1 MDMSISIDQAF
12 IKQFESDVHVAYQ
25 RMGSKLQGTLRV
37 KPNVQGSQAR
47 FQKVGKGSAVQKS
60 RHGQV
65 PVMNLDHTN
74 VDVTMADYYSADYVD
89 SLDELKTNIDER
101 SIVAQSSAGALGRKA
116 DELITTALDGTTN
129 VITES
134 GSDGLTAAKINT
146 VFAHFGENDIPE
158 DGDRYFVISPDAWI
172 DLLSIAAFSDADFV
186 GPDDLPYK
194 GGMVAKRW
202 LGFLWMTFSGLPV
215 ASSKRQCFAYHKTGA
230 GLAVQSDVRTEVNY
244 IPERVSNLITAYM
257 SMGAVLIDDTA
268 VYQVGIAE

>member
-1 MDMSISIDQAF
+1 
-12 IKQFESDVHVAYQ
+12 
-25 RMGSKLQGTLRV
+25 MGSKLQGTLRV

-186 GPDDLPYK
+186 GPDDLPCK
-194 GGMVAKRW
+194 GGVVATRW
-202 LGFLWMTFSGLPV
+202 LGIVWMTF
-215 ASSKRQCFAYHKTGA
+215 A
-230 GLAVQSDVRTEVNY
+230 GLRGES
-244 IPERVSNLITAYM
+244 
-257 SMGAVLIDDTA
+257 
-268 VYQVGIAE
+268 

>member
-1 MDMSISIDQAF
+1 MSLSIDQAF

-74 VDVTMADYYSADYVD
+74 VDVTLADYYSADYVD

-101 SIVAQSSAGALGRKA
+101 SVVAQSSAGALGRKA
-116 DELITTALDGTTN
+116 DELITTALDGTSNT
-129 VITES
+129 VTES
-134 GSDGLTAAKINT
+134 GSDGLTQAKINT
-146 VFAHFGENDIPE
+146 VFAHFGENDVPD
-158 DGDRYFVISPDAWI
+158 DGDRVFVVSPDGWI
-172 DLLSIAAFSDADFV
+172 DLLAISAFSDADFI
-186 GPDDLPYK
+186 GPDELPYK

-202 LGFLWMTFSGLPV
+202 LGFMWITFSGLPTTGG
-215 ASSKRQCFAYHKTGA
+215 KRQCFAYHRTGA
-230 GLAVQSDVRTEVNY
+230 GLAVGSDVRTEINY

-268 VYQVGIAE
+268 VYEVQIAE